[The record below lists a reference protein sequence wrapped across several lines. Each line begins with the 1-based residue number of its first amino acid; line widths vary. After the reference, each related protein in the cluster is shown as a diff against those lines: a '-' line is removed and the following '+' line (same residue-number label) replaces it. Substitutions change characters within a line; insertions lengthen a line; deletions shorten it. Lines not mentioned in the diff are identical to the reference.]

1 MTPHGAARR
10 RFGLAA
16 RLTILLG
23 VVAGLGV
30 VVMGIYVSRTLE
42 AQAVARL
49 QGTLVTQAGLL
60 HDAFVPLLDG
70 PPGGPNLQGRAQRYA
85 HNRSTSHQE

>member
-1 MTPHGAARR
+1 MPHAPARR

-23 VVAGLGV
+23 IVAGLGV
-30 VVMGIYVSRTLE
+30 LVMWLYVSRALE

-60 HDAFVPLLDG
+60 HDSFSPLLDS
-70 PPGGPNLQGRAQRYA
+70 PPEPPRSRRAHSA
-85 HNRSTSHQE
+85 TPGSSEPG

>member
-1 MTPHGAARR
+1 MPYAPARR

-23 VVAGLGV
+23 IVTGLGV
-30 VVMGIYVSRTLE
+30 LAMWLYVSRALE

-49 QGTLVTQAGLL
+49 QSTMVTQAGVL
-60 HDAFVPLLDG
+60 HDSFAPLLDG
-70 PPGGPNLQGRAQRYA
+70 PPGEPGSRRAP
-85 HNRSTSHQE
+85 SVTLGSSEPG